1 MPARALIFD
10 FNGTLSDDEDVMEA
24 VTQDVLGRYGPVPTH
39 DDYIDRLAGFS
50 DDAIVRIWLGERP
63 DLDRIVEE
71 RVQGYRER
79 VADGRTVTT
88 EMRELVRRAAERV
101 PVAIVSGAALSE
113 IAPVLDAA
121 GIAELFRFVVSS
133 DDVREGKP
141 HPEGYLIGLERLGE
155 LRPGLRPDQVAVI
168 EDTEAGV
175 TAAKAAGL
183 HTVALVRT
191 MPAARLAAADEL
203 VDVVDWALIERLLG
217 RSAPARSDPGP
228 AAI

>member
-1 MPARALIFD
+1 MSARALIFD

-24 VTQDVLGRYGPVPTH
+24 VTQDVLGRYATPPTH

-50 DDAIVRIWLGERP
+50 DDTIVRIWLGERP
-63 DLDRIVEE
+63 DHDRIVAE
-71 RVQGYRER
+71 RVQGYCDR

-88 EMRELVRRAAERV
+88 EMRSLVRRAAERV

-121 GIAELFRFVVSS
+121 GIADLFTTVVTS

-141 HPEGYLIGLERLGE
+141 HPQGYLIGLQRLGD
-155 LRPGLRPDQVAVI
+155 LLPGLQPQEVAVI

-175 TAAKAAGL
+175 AAAKAAGL
-183 HTVALVRT
+183 RTVALVRT

-203 VDVVDWALIERLLG
+203 VDRIDWPLIERLLG
-217 RSAPARSDPGP
+217 
-228 AAI
+228 